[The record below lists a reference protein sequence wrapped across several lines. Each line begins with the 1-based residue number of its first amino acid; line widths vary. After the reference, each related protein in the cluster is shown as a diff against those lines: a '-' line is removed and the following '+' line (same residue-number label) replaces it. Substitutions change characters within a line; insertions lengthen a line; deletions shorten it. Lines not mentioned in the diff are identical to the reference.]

1 MFSPTTEGNTYWPQV
16 YAILRDAADDLGVE
30 LLVHEFDVT
39 DRFAREE
46 EALAILQSTTD
57 IDGAI
62 FSVAVGQAPPLVA
75 EAERRGFPVMINGP
89 LHDRDVRA
97 LGGGPRTRFS
107 QWVGYFYQDEEE
119 KGYRL
124 GQILLHAARDDRT
137 EDSGAP
143 IAVAGIGGDHTW
155 SGSALRANGLRRA
168 VSDDGNARLIQ
179 IVPTQWT
186 EREGTTTAARL
197 LARYPEIEVLWAASD
212 QLAIGAGSAIASRPG
227 EAATR
232 HGVVTGGLDMS
243 PRGLRAVR
251 DGDLVATASSTLFTF
266 AEALVYLYDYIH
278 GHDFADNVGSTI
290 ETSIEVAT
298 RETATMYIE
307 LYDRHAGIDFRRFS
321 KAFDPDLDRYD
332 FSPAAY
338 RRALHA
344 SMPSE

>member
-1 MFSPTTEGNTYWPQV
+1 MFSPTTDGNTYWPQV
-16 YAILRDAADDLGVE
+16 YTILRDAADDLGIE
-30 LLVHEFDVT
+30 LLVYEFDVT

-89 LHDRDVRA
+89 LHDRDIRE

-124 GQILLHAARDDRT
+124 GRVLLQAAREDRP

-155 SGSALRANGLRRA
+155 SGSALRADGLRRA
-168 VSDDGNARLIQ
+168 VAEDGNARLLQ

-186 EREGTTTAARL
+186 EREGITTATRL

-212 QLAIGAGSAIASRPG
+212 QLAIGAGTAIASRRL
-227 EAATR
+227 EAAT
-232 HGVVTGGLDMS
+232 GDDVVTGGLDMS
-243 PRGLRAVR
+243 PRGLLAVR
-251 DGDLVATASSTLFTF
+251 DGVLVATASSTLFTF
-266 AEALVYLYDYIH
+266 AEALVCLYDYIH
-278 GHDFADNVGSTI
+278 GHDFVDDVGSTI
-290 ETSIEVAT
+290 QTSVQVAT
-298 RETATMYIE
+298 QETATTYIE
-307 LYDRHAGIDFRRFS
+307 LYDRHREIDFRRFS
-321 KAFDPDLDRYD
+321 KAFNPDLDRYD

-344 SMPSE
+344 SIPGE

>member
-1 MFSPTTEGNTYWPQV
+1 VILCLTVALVRAQDDPTRIIMFSPTTEGNTYWPQV

-124 GQILLHAARDDRT
+124 GQILLHAARD
-137 EDSGAP
+137 
-143 IAVAGIGGDHTW
+143 
-155 SGSALRANGLRRA
+155 
-168 VSDDGNARLIQ
+168 
-179 IVPTQWT
+179 
-186 EREGTTTAARL
+186 
-197 LARYPEIEVLWAASD
+197 
-212 QLAIGAGSAIASRPG
+212 
-227 EAATR
+227 
-232 HGVVTGGLDMS
+232 
-243 PRGLRAVR
+243 
-251 DGDLVATASSTLFTF
+251 
-266 AEALVYLYDYIH
+266 
-278 GHDFADNVGSTI
+278 
-290 ETSIEVAT
+290 
-298 RETATMYIE
+298 
-307 LYDRHAGIDFRRFS
+307 
-321 KAFDPDLDRYD
+321 
-332 FSPAAY
+332 
-338 RRALHA
+338 
-344 SMPSE
+344 